1 VEERHWSRLE
11 SPREETTMTTYAS
24 ITKAPR
30 TLTRHE
36 QLLLLRTTGQRFDGY
51 RDHMLLSLALA
62 TGMREHEVVGL
73 NLGDVMA
80 DDGKARRR
88 FQLRVFK
95 RSTNDVGGQEVVLSS
110 NVQAKLEKFFHWKRQ
125 RDESMVADA
134 PLFVSRKGNR
144 LSTRQVRHAF
154 KLWQQRAGLDRR
166 LSFHSVRHSAI
177 TNIYNA
183 TRDIRLAQR
192 FARHKSIT
200 STQIY
205 THPSDE
211 ALLRAVQ
218 DLPC

>member
-1 VEERHWSRLE
+1 MAMYA
-11 SPREETTMTTYAS
+11 MTTQP
-24 ITKAPR
+24 PR
-30 TLTRHE
+30 TLTRYE
-36 QLLLLRTTGQRFDGY
+36 QFLLLRTPGQRFDGY
-51 RDHMLLSLALA
+51 RDHVLLSLALA
-62 TGMREHEVVGL
+62 TGMREHELVGL

-88 FQLRVFK
+88 VQLRIFK
-95 RSTNDVGGQEVVLSS
+95 RSHEDARGQEVVLSS
-110 NVQAKLEKFFHWKRQ
+110 GVQAKLEKFFRWKRQ
-125 RDESMVADA
+125 QGEAMASDA

-154 KLWQQRAGLDRR
+154 QLWQRRAGFERR
-166 LSFHSVRHSAI
+166 FSFHSLRHSAI
-177 TNIYNA
+177 TNIDEV

-205 THPSDE
+205 PHPTDE

-218 DLPC
+218 ELPC

>member
-1 VEERHWSRLE
+1 MTMYAN
-11 SPREETTMTTYAS
+11 TTQP
-24 ITKAPR
+24 PR
-30 TLTRHE
+30 TMTRHE

-51 RDHMLLSLALA
+51 RDHVLLSLALA
-62 TGMREHEVVGL
+62 TGMREHELVGL

-88 FQLRVFK
+88 VHLRVFK
-95 RSTNDVGGQEVVLSS
+95 RSHEDARGQEVVLSS
-110 NVQAKLEKFFHWKRQ
+110 TIQAKLEKFFRWKRQ
-125 RDESMVADA
+125 QDESMAFDA

-154 KLWQQRAGLDRR
+154 QLWQRRAGFERR
-166 LSFHSVRHSAI
+166 FSFHSVRHSAI
-177 TNIYNA
+177 TNLYEA

-205 THPSDE
+205 THPTDE
-211 ALLRAVQ
+211 ALFRAVQ
-218 DLPC
+218 ELPC